1 MRAQNAKMRKKKKEK
16 RRKLIKS
23 KQKISTNKQSR
34 LKMETKG
41 KQNEKQNKSTFKC
54 KKQGKGSVGGRGE
67 GNTGK
72 KHRESAHL
80 QICSPPRPAPL
91 NGSTINRA
99 MTKTNSQQTEREHI
113 GHTNRL

>member
-1 MRAQNAKMRKKKKEK
+1 M
-16 RRKLIKS
+16 KS
-23 KQKISTNKQSR
+23 K
-34 LKMETKG
+34 TKARS
-41 KQNEKQNKSTFKC
+41 NA